1 MADILQF
8 LNFDPIELGPL
19 LLQITLIFITGMV
32 LNTLIIRS
40 VSRLQERE
48 NLDRRVIRQ
57 IGLIARYVVFLVVFL
72 VSLSVAGAARTGPRR
87 P

>member
-8 LNFDPIELGPL
+8 LNFDPIEWAPQLI
-19 LLQITLIFITGMV
+19 QIILIFLTGMV
-32 LNTLIIRS
+32 INTLIIRS

-57 IGLIARYVVFLVVFL
+57 IGLIARYIVFLVRV
-72 VSLSVAGAARTGPRR
+72 
-87 P
+87 